1 MVDERGR
8 FLRYHSYRVWREY
21 ARMYTGNAV
30 IDLSTLQ
37 ANPDIR
43 YGWYLRPSR
52 AMSDAQIRIHR
63 SLQYQYG
70 MIGGGV
76 FMPHATIKGF
86 FRSDASVEEIIG
98 AFDNAVEGHQAY
110 TVYNAGP
117 VSWSGRSIVI
127 DIHLNADGMVNMA
140 QQKLHES
147 AWQSIMPLV
156 HPECD
161 FCPREGSMEN
171 FRAHL
176 TLAMSDLKPEMLDE
190 VMEFVKED
198 GPIGPETF
206 TAEYFHLF
214 AFQSADWMGEW
225 WHTLEWKL
233 LHSWKLP
240 QS

>member
-1 MVDERGR
+1 M
-8 FLRYHSYRVWREY
+8 
-21 ARMYTGNAV
+21 
-30 IDLSTLQ
+30 IDISTLQ
-37 ANPDIR
+37 ANPRIR

-52 AMSDAQIRIHR
+52 QMCDAQIKIHR
-63 SLQYQYG
+63 LLEYQYG

-86 FRSDASVEEIIG
+86 FRSDSSVDEIVK
-98 AFDNAVEGHQAY
+98 AFDTAVEGHHAY

-117 VSWSGRSIVI
+117 KGHGRTSIGLDV
-127 DIHLNADGMVNMA
+127 HHNADGSVNMA

-156 HPECD
+156 HEDCH
-161 FCPREGSMEN
+161 FSPREGSMEN

-176 TLAMSDLKPEMLDE
+176 TLSMSDLRDEMFDE
-190 VMEFVKED
+190 IFEFITDD
-198 GPIGPETF
+198 GPVGPESF

-214 AFQSADWMGEW
+214 AFESDDWAGEW

-240 QS
+240 SK